1 MFDSRLFY
9 LPLYNGIITLYI
21 YIYHY
26 CDIMTIAIVGTGNM
40 GGAIARGLVKSGTCR
55 PEEIICTAKTKATLE
70 RIREFNDH
78 IRVSQDNAA
87 AAAQADIVLLA
98 VKPWA
103 VAEVVEEIRPVLD
116 LDRQILVSVA
126 AGVALDEL
134 AGMVDDAPY
143 VERCSKHLPLFR
155 VVPNTAV
162 EALCGVSFIA
172 AHGATA
178 EQTEQIRL
186 LFAALGYALVVDE
199 KLIPAGTAL
208 ASCGIAFAMRYIR
221 AAMEGGVELGFRPEE
236 AARIVEHTVKGA
248 ATLLLEA
255 GAHPEAEIDK
265 VTTAGGITIKGLN
278 AMEKAGFTAAVID
291 GLKASRV

>member
-1 MFDSRLFY
+1 
-9 LPLYNGIITLYI
+9 
-21 YIYHY
+21 
-26 CDIMTIAIVGTGNM
+26 M
-40 GGAIARGLVKSGTCR
+40 GGAIVRGLIKSGTCR
-55 PEEIICTAKTKATLE
+55 PEEIICTAKTVATLTK
-70 RIREFNDH
+70 IREYDEA
-78 IRVSQDNAA
+78 IRISQDNAA
-87 AAAQADIVLLA
+87 AAAEADIIVLA
-98 VKPWA
+98 VKPWL
-103 VAEVVEEIRPVLD
+103 VEEVMGEIRPILD
-116 LDRQILVSVA
+116 LGRQVIVSVA
-126 AGVALDEL
+126 AGITLYKLVRYACPDY
-134 AGMVDDAPY
+134 DDIEMIRVCAEAE
-143 VERCSKHLPLFR
+143 EREPNLPDTFTEPIIFR

-178 EQTEQIRL
+178 EQTEQVRL
-186 LFAALGYALVVDE
+186 LFSALGYALVVDE

-248 ATLLLEA
+248 ATLLLDS
-255 GAHPEAEIDK
+255 GAHPETEIDK

-291 GLKASRV
+291 GLKATGV